1 MNPVPPASGLPVA
14 SPSAS
19 ANSARSVSLPIPVRL
34 DRLQADF
41 EAFAA
46 IGRTAGGGSGRLAF
60 SEADRQGRA
69 FIRERMA
76 AAGLEVYED
85 PAGNIHGYRRG
96 MEEGLR
102 VATGSHSDSVENGGH
117 FDGAVGLLGGLEV
130 LRALRE
136 AGIVTRRGLEVISF
150 LAEEP
155 NRFGLSCIGSRGLC
169 GRLSRRLLEERRDP
183 EGRSLAEALQAMGV
197 SPESLLAVKPGDFR
211 YHAFIEVH
219 VEQGRT
225 LYDRKVPLGL
235 VTDIVGAY
243 RYRVR
248 FVGQAD
254 HAGGTPMD
262 RRRDALAAAAEGV
275 LAVERICRSYHA
287 RDIVGTVGVLR
298 VVPGAINVIPGECEM
313 ILEVR
318 GRAHFPKSIPV
329 AEIRAAFEET
339 ARRREVALEV
349 ETLMEDESRT
359 VSPLVQETIA
369 SCAESLGYPYLRMP
383 SRTGHDAMHLAEHSP
398 VGMIFLPS
406 REGIG
411 HHPAEWTD
419 WEDIERGLKLLAASL
434 VRLADEDERDT
445 HGRGET
451 APRRP

>member
-1 MNPVPPASGLPVA
+1 MPSIPLSPP
-14 SPSAS
+14 
-19 ANSARSVSLPIPVRL
+19 IRL
-34 DRLQADF
+34 DRFREDF
-41 EAFAA
+41 EALAA
-46 IGRTAGGGSGRLAF
+46 IGRTASGGSGRLAF
-60 SEADRQGRA
+60 SVADRQARA

-76 AAGLEVYED
+76 DAGLQVYDD
-85 PAGNIHGYRRG
+85 PAGNIHGFLPGR
-96 MEEGLR
+96 EESLR

-130 LRALRE
+130 MRALRE
-136 AGIVTRRGLEVISF
+136 AGIVTRRGIEVISF

-155 NRFGLSCIGSRGLC
+155 NRFGLSCIGSRGLS
-169 GRLSRRLLEERRDP
+169 GRLSRRMLEERRDP
-183 EGRSLAEALQAMGV
+183 GGRSLGEALHAMGV
-197 SPESLLAVKPGDFR
+197 SPEALLAVKPGDFR

-225 LYDRKVPLGL
+225 LFDQGVPLGL

-243 RYRVR
+243 RYRIR
-248 FVGQAD
+248 LVGQAD

-262 RRRDALAAAAEGV
+262 RRRDALTAAAEGV
-275 LAVERICRSYHA
+275 LAVERVCRSYHD

-329 AEIRAAFEET
+329 AEIRAALEEIS
-339 ARRREVALEV
+339 RRRGIALEM

-359 VSPLVQETIA
+359 VSEAVLETIA
-369 SCAESLGYPYLRMP
+369 SAADALGYPYLRMP

-406 REGIG
+406 RDGIG
-411 HHPAEWTD
+411 HHPAEWTEP
-419 WEDIERGLKLLAASL
+419 EDIEKGLRLLAAAL
-434 VRLADEDERDT
+434 VRLAEEQDGGAT
-445 HGRGET
+445 SPK
-451 APRRP
+451 AAARRP

>member
-1 MNPVPPASGLPVA
+1 MNRSPRSLGIPVSPLAASAGLP
-14 SPSAS
+14 PSFPS
-19 ANSARSVSLPIPVRL
+19 PIPIRL
-34 DRLQADF
+34 DRFQEDF
-41 EAFAA
+41 EALAA
-46 IGRTAGGGSGRLAF
+46 IGRTAAGGSGRLAF
-60 SEADRQGRA
+60 SEADRQARA
-69 FIRERMA
+69 FLRERMA
-76 AAGLEVYED
+76 DAGLEVHDD
-85 PAGNIHGYRRG
+85 PAGNIHGFRPGR
-96 MEEGLR
+96 EEGLLR

-130 LRALRE
+130 MRALRD
-136 AGIVTRRGLEVISF
+136 AGIVTRRGLELISF

-169 GRLSRRLLEERRDP
+169 GRLTRRLLEERRDP
-183 EGRSLAEALQAMGV
+183 EGRTLGEALHSLGV
-197 SPESLLAVKPGDFR
+197 SPEVLLAVKPGDFR

-225 LYDRKVPLGL
+225 LFDRGVPLGL

-243 RYRVR
+243 RYRIR
-248 FVGQAD
+248 FLGQAD

-275 LAVERICRSYHA
+275 LAVERVCRSYHE

-298 VVPGAINVIPGECEM
+298 VLPGAINVIPGECEM

-329 AEIRAAFEET
+329 AEIRAAFEEI
-339 ARRREVALEV
+339 ARRRGVALEM
-349 ETLMEDESRT
+349 ETLMEDESRA
-359 VSPLVQETIA
+359 VSAAVLETIA
-369 SCAESLGYPYLRMP
+369 SCAEALGYPYLRMP

-411 HHPAEWTD
+411 HHPTEWTD
-419 WEDIERGLKLLAASL
+419 GQDIEKGLRLLAASL
-434 VRLADEDERDT
+434 VRLADEPDGDAAVR
-445 HGRGET
+445 ET
-451 APRRP
+451 TARRP